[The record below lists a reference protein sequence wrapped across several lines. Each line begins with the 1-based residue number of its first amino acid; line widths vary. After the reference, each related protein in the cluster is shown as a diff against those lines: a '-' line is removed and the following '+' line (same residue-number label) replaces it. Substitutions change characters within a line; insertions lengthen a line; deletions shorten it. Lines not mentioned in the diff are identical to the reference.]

1 MKYKMLTGAAME
13 EIMNTN
19 IFEFFTLLGASEA
32 VISEDS
38 IRLMKIY
45 DNKLLLKSKK
55 NASQYPDLM
64 KYHKRVYTEKGV
76 KQWRKK
82 ADIAGLERLKDM
94 VGKG

>member
-1 MKYKMLTGAAME
+1 MKYKMLTGAAIE

-19 IFEFFTLLGASEA
+19 VFEFFTLLGSSEA

-45 DNKLLLKSKK
+45 DNKLLLKNKK
-55 NASQYPDLM
+55 NASKYPDLM
-64 KYHKRVYTEKGV
+64 KYHKKTFFERGV

-82 ADIAGLERLKDM
+82 ADFEGIESLKNM
-94 VGKG
+94 VKKG

>member
-19 IFEFFTLLGASEA
+19 VFEFFTLLGASEA

-45 DNKLLLKSKK
+45 DNKLLLRNKK
-55 NASQYPDLM
+55 NASKYPDLM
-64 KYHKRVYTEKGV
+64 KYHKRIFFEKGV

-82 ADIAGLERLKDM
+82 ADFSGLERLKAL
-94 VGKG
+94 VKKG